1 MNRSHAVKYLT
12 RKELILTLLSVPLGF
27 LASVLATWFTTPSPR
42 LELRDSHTT
51 VGGRTAITLR
61 IENAG
66 DLALAK
72 IVAKLRLRNPADMS
86 VEPAALAAH
95 AKITG
100 TTVEFVPPD
109 SFELK
114 PGQALE
120 LGFISN
126 DLNAIAD
133 RDSLPS
139 TIYATSVQVQQ
150 VPGSLR
156 SRFGVPSVPLLP
168 FIVGISLTVNLMLVV
183 FFFKLRRRLGATQ
196 SIAQSESGDSK

>member
-1 MNRSHAVKYLT
+1 MKYLT
-12 RKELILTLLSVPLGF
+12 RKELILTALSVPLGF

-42 LELRDSHTT
+42 LEVRDSHTT

-66 DLALAK
+66 DLALTK
-72 IVAKLRLRNPADMS
+72 LVAKLRLRNPADMS
-86 VEPAALAAH
+86 VEPATLAVY
-95 AKITG
+95 AKMTG
-100 TTVEFVPPD
+100 ASVEFVPPE

-120 LGFISN
+120 LGFISR

-133 RDSLPS
+133 RDALPA

-150 VPGSLR
+150 VPAALR
-156 SRFGVPSVPLLP
+156 SRFGLPSIPFLP
-168 FIVGISLTVNLMLVV
+168 FVVGVSLTANLMLIA
-183 FFFKLRRRLGATQ
+183 FFIKLRRRLVATQ
-196 SIAQSESGDSK
+196 PETRTNSGETQ